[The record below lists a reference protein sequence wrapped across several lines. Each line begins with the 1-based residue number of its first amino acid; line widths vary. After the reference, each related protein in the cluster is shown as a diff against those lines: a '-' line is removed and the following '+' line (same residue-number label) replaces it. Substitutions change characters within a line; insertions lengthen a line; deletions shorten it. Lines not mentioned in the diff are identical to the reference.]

1 MIRHASSLPSQ
12 IGRYQVVRAIGRG
25 AMGQVLLA
33 HDPVLGRP
41 VAVKHLRDDLALTA
55 EQVGALGK
63 RMEQEAKAAA
73 RVSHPNLVA
82 LHDMGRD
89 PIVGLFLVFEYIE
102 GETLEQRLRRGPL
115 PAADAARL
123 SRELGGALSEAHA
136 AQVLH
141 RDVKP
146 ENVLLAR
153 TGAKVADFGIA
164 RLPDSTL
171 TRPGALLGTP
181 AYSAPEAIELGSFS
195 PQSDQFSMAC
205 TLFEAISARR
215 AFPGDDA
222 AMVAA
227 LVQTTEPAELAR
239 LFRLDP
245 RVDTVLARAFS
256 KHPSSRFPSC
266 AEFGEALADA
276 LSSQARA
283 SLITQ
288 PDGYH
293 RALATP
299 HRRRAGSV
307 AGAVLLGLALVASVL
322 LLYQSG
328 WRVSVARGN
337 ALARPL
343 VSAAP
348 PGTQGSGAPGATAS
362 GDAAAGSAAAAD
374 PELAPVAWLY
384 ERPGPRAKGGRSAAA
399 QGKTPAR
406 SRSGADAGTG
416 ER

>member
-1 MIRHASSLPSQ
+1 MIRQASSLPSQ

-41 VAVKHLRDDLALTA
+41 VAVKHLRDDLALSA
-55 EQVGALGK
+55 EQLTALSK

-102 GETLEQRLRRGPL
+102 GETLEERLERGPL
-115 PAADAARL
+115 PPADAARL
-123 SRELGGALSEAHA
+123 SRELGGALTEAHA

-141 RDVKP
+141 RDIKP
-146 ENVLLAR
+146 ENVLLAKA
-153 TGAKVADFGIA
+153 GAKVADFGVA
-164 RLPDSTL
+164 RLPDSAL

-222 AMVAA
+222 AMVAR
-227 LVQTTEPAELAR
+227 LVQITEPAELAR
-239 LFRLDP
+239 PFRLDP

-256 KHPSSRFPSC
+256 KHPGSRFPSC
-266 AEFGEALADA
+266 AEFGEALAEA
-276 LSSQARA
+276 LSTQPRA
-283 SLITQ
+283 TMITQ

-293 RALATP
+293 RALAAP

-307 AGAVLLGLALVASVL
+307 GGAVLLGLALVAAVTL
-322 LLYQSG
+322 VYQSD
-328 WRVSVARGN
+328 WRVS
-337 ALARPL
+337 LARDARTSGHH
-343 VSAAP
+343 VTS
-348 PGTQGSGAPGATAS
+348 SGAGALTA
-362 GDAAAGSAAAAD
+362 GKA
-374 PELAPVAWLY
+374 PERTSP
-384 ERPGPRAKGGRSAAA
+384 
-399 QGKTPAR
+399 
-406 SRSGADAGTG
+406 GADAGAG
-416 ER
+416 AP